1 MRLTVPEEVVVAKV
15 VIAACNVE
23 RNQPRVLVKPARN
36 ANNAA
41 KAVAKPFDV
50 VMSHC
55 LMHRHRS
62 VHSSSG
68 SVLTTPLK
76 FVFVIALPSMLE
88 LRDEATLIVLVE
100 LATPIL
106 LAVISLANLAL
117 ASKHFNFFN
126 IFPKKSFVYL
136 HIEKNGTSTGAALT
150 QPLTEYGYDFVL
162 E

>member
-15 VIAACNVE
+15 VIAVCNVE

-50 VMSHC
+50 
-55 LMHRHRS
+55 
-62 VHSSSG
+62 SSG

-106 LAVISLANLAL
+106 LANITSRHYEILLESRNVI
-117 ASKHFNFFN
+117 
-126 IFPKKSFVYL
+126 FVYL
-136 HIEKNGTSTGAALT
+136 YIEKNGTSIGAALFVSDFSCLCHNLKKYFTT